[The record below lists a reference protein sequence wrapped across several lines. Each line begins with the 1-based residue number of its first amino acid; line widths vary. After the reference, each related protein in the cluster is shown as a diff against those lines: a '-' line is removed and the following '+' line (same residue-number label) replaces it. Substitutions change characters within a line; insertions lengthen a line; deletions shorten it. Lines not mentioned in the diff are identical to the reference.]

1 MTLAAASSSVATS
14 SSLAEAVAE
23 LLVLTRNHAGGR
35 CLWCHSSELQA
46 TVVPGQGG
54 EMVVVCR
61 TCGSEL
67 RGDVTAVAGR
77 RA

>member
-1 MTLAAASSSVATS
+1 MTLAAVASSASTS
-14 SSLAEAVAE
+14 ISLADAVAE
-23 LLVLTRNHAGGR
+23 LLVLQRNDAGGR

-46 TVVPGQGG
+46 TVVPGRGG
-54 EMVVVCR
+54 EIVVVCR